1 MGKVY
6 ILQPSCD
13 HFYLEEFYYESYQE
27 RYEKTKDV
35 NPRFIFEESE
45 LDLAIDKLIL
55 ANRD

>member
-1 MGKVY
+1 MSKVY
-6 ILQPSCD
+6 ILQTSCD

-27 RYEKTKDV
+27 RYKKTKDI

-55 ANRD
+55 GNRD